1 MTVAALL
8 LGAALV
14 AARWSR
20 PPRRAPGGGGE
31 HSGGLRPRR
40 SCEGVDQ
47 LIAFLDAAAQGCR
60 AGLSLGPACL
70 DAEVRA
76 GISMPVAHGA
86 VPLDTDQAVVAHA
99 VAVAKEFGGPMAL
112 TLDSAA
118 TVLRERRAMRA
129 IRASH
134 TAAAR
139 LSARVLTALPLL
151 FTAFNCAVSESA
163 RQVLIG
169 SEAGVACLVIGLVL
183 NAVGWWWMRII
194 VAERP

>member
-1 MTVAALL
+1 MIVAAVLL
-8 LGAALV
+8 LAAALV

-20 PPRRAPGGGGE
+20 PVGRTPFATGSRGR
-31 HSGGLRPRR
+31 RPRR
-40 SCEGVDQ
+40 GSEGVDQ

-60 AGLSLGPACL
+60 AGLSLGPACA
-70 DAEVRA
+70 DAEARA
-76 GISMPVAHGA
+76 GIVMPVAGGA
-86 VPLDTDQAVVAHA
+86 VPLDADQAVAAHA

-112 TLDSAA
+112 ALDSAA

-163 RQVLIG
+163 RQVLLG
-169 SEAGVACLVIGLVL
+169 SEAGVACLVIGLAL
-183 NAVGWWWMRII
+183 NVVGWWWMRVII
-194 VAERP
+194 TERP

>member
-1 MTVAALL
+1 MIVATVLL
-8 LGAALV
+8 TLALV

-20 PPRRAPGGGGE
+20 PVSRAPVAGPPTIQRRPPRRAGGI
-31 HSGGLRPRR
+31 
-40 SCEGVDQ
+40 DD
-47 LIAFLDAAAQGCR
+47 LIAFLDVAAQGCR
-60 AGLSLGPACL
+60 AGLSLGPACA
-70 DAEVRA
+70 DAEARA
-76 GISMPVAHGA
+76 GISMPVAGGA
-86 VPLDTDQAVVAHA
+86 VPLDADLAVAAHA

-163 RQVLIG
+163 RRVLFG
-169 SEAGVACLVIGLVL
+169 SPAGVTCLVIGLAL
-183 NAVGWWWMRII
+183 NLIGWWWMRLII
-194 VAERP
+194 AERP